1 MLTTLAQSAI
11 DTNLVLAYIFLVQR
25 FRTTV
30 AIAQFFKVA
39 STNLVVFSAP
49 FAHLEF
55 GLIIAIG
62 FRCDD
67 GR

>member
-11 DTNLVLAYIFLVQR
+11 DTNLMLAYIFLIQR
-25 FRTTV
+25 FGAPI

-39 STNLVVFSAP
+39 STNFVVFSTP

-55 GLIIAIG
+55 GLIIAIS